1 MAQIIR
7 TCNAG
12 LAALL
17 ALAVAAA
24 PATAQQRNDRLGLY
38 LSARGAEAIGDE
50 DRAAMLY
57 GRLLERDPAN
67 PVIVAEAMGSA
78 ITTGRFDLAR
88 AVAKN
93 ADVRQFDLQG
103 RLFLIADALARED
116 DAAALSVLS
125 DDAAQANVDFV
136 APFVRG
142 WIDVASRRPATRER
156 GIRTVTGIGEDAPMA
171 AFVAEQAAYMH
182 LANKD
187 PAAAAPFI
195 ERALPLSAGR
205 ETALRIA
212 FADGLAKAGDSTAA
226 QALLAGDNPSL
237 AAARGRLEQGQS
249 LGFAVDT
256 PAKAFS
262 QLLLALAIDVN
273 RGQRLDLPL
282 ALTQISRAADGKNA
296 QAAIVTALLLHQ
308 LDRSDEALPL
318 LSAIPAK
325 HLLASSARDS
335 EVQVLM
341 QTNRLNRA
349 LAIAQEGVRQTPDA
363 PGVHGRVGDVLGA
376 LDRHAEAADA
386 YARERGGS
394 LDDWTLLFLEGAQ
407 RNDAGQWEAAETLL
421 RHALAASP
429 DQPLVLNYLG
439 YTMLERGENLEEA
452 TAMIARAHK
461 LRPDNASITDSL
473 GWAQYKMGEI
483 DKAVETLGQAV
494 AQESANAEIYEHYGD
509 ALFAAGYPIE
519 ARFAWGN
526 ARRVADEDE
535 GERVVRLDS
544 KLAHGLSKA
553 NAAP

>member
-1 MAQIIR
+1 MAPIIR
-7 TCNAG
+7 TCSAG

-17 ALAVAAA
+17 ALAVAAT
-24 PATAQQRNDRLGLY
+24 PVEAQQRNDRLGLY

-57 GRLLERDPAN
+57 GRLLQRDPAN
-67 PVIVAEAMGSA
+67 PVIAGEAMGSA
-78 ITTGRFDLAR
+78 ISTGRFDLAR
-88 AVAKN
+88 DVAKN
-93 ADVRQFDLQG
+93 ADVRKFDLQG
-103 RLFLIADALARED
+103 RLFLIADALARGNE
-116 DAAALSVLS
+116 AAALAVLS

-142 WIDVASRRPATRER
+142 WIDVTSRRPSARER
-156 GIRTVTGIGEDAPMA
+156 GIRTVTGIGEGAPMA
-171 AFVAEQAAYMH
+171 VFVAEQAAYMH
-182 LANKD
+182 LADKD
-187 PAAAAPFI
+187 AAAAAPFI
-195 ERALPLSAGR
+195 EQALPLAAGR

-212 FADGLAKAGDSTAA
+212 FAEGLAAAGDRDAA
-226 QALLAGDNPSL
+226 NALLTGDNPSL
-237 AAARGRLEQGQS
+237 AAARARLERGQS
-249 LGFAVDT
+249 LGFAVNT

-282 ALTQISRAADGKNA
+282 ALTQIARAADDKNF
-296 QAAIVTALLLHQ
+296 QADIVTALLLHQ
-308 LDRSDEALPL
+308 LDRSDEALPI
-318 LSAIPAK
+318 LSAIPANS
-325 HLLASSARDS
+325 LLAGSARDS
-335 EVQVLM
+335 EVQILI

-349 LAIAQEGVRQTPDA
+349 LAIAEEEVREMPNA

-386 YARERGGS
+386 YARERGGR
-394 LDDWTLLFLEGAQ
+394 LEDWTLLFLEGAQ
-407 RNDAGQWEAAETLL
+407 RNDAGQWKAAETLL

-429 DQPLVLNYLG
+429 EQPLVLNYLG

-452 TAMIARAHK
+452 TAMIERAHK

-509 ALFAAGYPIE
+509 ALYAAGYPIE

-544 KLAHGLSKA
+544 KLARGLSKA